1 MVSCNRREGRRGT
14 SAFGGPA
21 MNLRQLEI
29 FGAVMSTGTTVGAA
43 HLLHISQPAVSNTI
57 NHMEA
62 QLGFPLFHRNRG
74 RLQPT
79 DEAKLL
85 YERTQNVFEAF
96 DSARFIVDQLRGGLI
111 GDLRVVCTPSLGSTL
126 VPLSVARFR
135 TNRPQVK
142 VSIEVGSL
150 DFVFESIER
159 EKADVGVFFLP
170 REHPLTICR
179 QIASL
184 DMICALPRGHPLASK
199 EVVEAADLL
208 EHPFISMNSNE
219 PLGALIEDAFR
230 RAGLEVERAIEV
242 RYVQTARDLVALNQ
256 GVALVDPF
264 ALLIADRYPDLV
276 FRAFLPKIATSASVI
291 HLEARPLGAIPQL
304 FMNDLREV
312 TKSLDDHEVIK
323 AHGRPIVYG
332 EALSGD

>member
-1 MVSCNRREGRRGT
+1 MVSCRRREGGRDA
-14 SAFGGPA
+14 SAFGGHA

-57 NHMEA
+57 HHMEA
-62 QLGFPLFHRNRG
+62 QLKFPLFHRNRG
-74 RLQPT
+74 RLHPT

-85 YERTQNVFEAF
+85 YERTQKVFEAF
-96 DSARFIVDQLRGGLI
+96 DSAQFIVDQLRGGLI

-135 TNRPQVK
+135 ANRPQVK

-170 REHPLTICR
+170 REH
-179 QIASL
+179 QI
-184 DMICALPRGHPLASK
+184 
-199 EVVEAADLL
+199 V
-208 EHPFISMNSNE
+208 
-219 PLGALIEDAFR
+219 
-230 RAGLEVERAIEV
+230 
-242 RYVQTARDLVALNQ
+242 
-256 GVALVDPF
+256 
-264 ALLIADRYPDLV
+264 
-276 FRAFLPKIATSASVI
+276 TSASVI
-291 HLEARPLGAIPQL
+291 HLRARPLGAIPQI
-304 FMNDLREV
+304 FMNDPRAV
-312 TKSLDDHEVIK
+312 TMSLDDHEVIK

-332 EALSGD
+332 GELHGD

>member
-1 MVSCNRREGRRGT
+1 
-14 SAFGGPA
+14 
-21 MNLRQLEI
+21 MNMRQLEI

-57 NHMEA
+57 KHMEA
-62 QLGFPLFHRNRG
+62 QLRFPLFHRDRG

-85 YERTQNVFEAF
+85 YERTQKVFEAF
-96 DSARFIVDQLRGGLI
+96 DSTQFVVEQLRGGLI
-111 GDLRVVCTPSLGSTL
+111 GDLRVVCTPSLGGTL

-135 TNRPQVK
+135 RNRPQVK

-170 REHPLTICR
+170 REHPLTIRR
-179 QIASL
+179 QIASIEI
-184 DMICALPRGHPLASK
+184 ICALPKGHPLESK
-199 EVVEAADLL
+199 EVIEASDLA
-208 EHPFISMNSNE
+208 EYPFISMNSNE
-219 PLGALIEDAFR
+219 PFGALIKSAFR
-230 RAGLEVERAIEV
+230 RAGIEVRRAIEV

-264 ALLIADRYPDLV
+264 ALLIADRYPDLA
-276 FRAFLPKIATSASVI
+276 FRAFLPKIVTSASVI
-291 HLEARPLGAIPQL
+291 HLKARPLGTIPQI
-304 FMNDLREV
+304 FMNALREV
-312 TKSLDDHEVIK
+312 TKNLDDHEMVQ

-332 EALSGD
+332 GELHGD

>member
-1 MVSCNRREGRRGT
+1 
-14 SAFGGPA
+14 

-43 HLLHISQPAVSNTI
+43 QLLHISQPAVSNTI
-57 NHMEA
+57 QHMEA
-62 QLGFPLFHRNRG
+62 GLGFPLFHRSRG

-79 DEAKLL
+79 DEANLL
-85 YERTQNVFEAF
+85 YERTQKVFEAF
-96 DSARFIVDQLRGGLI
+96 DSTQFIVDQLRGGLI

-135 TNRPQVK
+135 EQRPQVE

-150 DFVFESIER
+150 EFVFESIER
-159 EKADVGVFFLP
+159 ERADVGVFFLP

-179 QIASL
+179 PLASL
-184 DMICALPRGHPLASK
+184 DMLCALPRGHPLENRDVIEAS
-199 EVVEAADLL
+199 DLVG
-208 EHPFISMNSNE
+208 HPFISMNSSE
-219 PLGALIEDAFR
+219 PLGALIESAFHL
-230 RAGLEVERAIEV
+230 AGVEIRRAIEV

-276 FRAFLPKIATSASVI
+276 YRAFLPKITTTASVI
-291 HLEARPLGAIPQL
+291 HLKARPLGAVPRL
-304 FMNDLREV
+304 FINDLREV
-312 TKSLDDHEVIK
+312 TKGLDDHEVIK
-323 AHGRPIVYG
+323 AHGRPIVYDG
-332 EALSGD
+332 ELRGD

>member
-1 MVSCNRREGRRGT
+1 MSRFAPPAHGTGKAPESKPLHGHRHAPASKRRAGGTTGLRRGHYTMVSCNRRNGRRGT

-85 YERTQNVFEAF
+85 YERTQKVFEAF

-184 DMICALPRGHPLASK
+184 DMICALPRGHPLESK
-199 EVVEAADLL
+199 EVVEAADLV

-219 PLGALIEDAFR
+219 PLGALIESAFR
-230 RAGLEVERAIEV
+230 RAGLEVHRAKI
-242 RYVQTARDLVALNQ
+242 
-256 GVALVDPF
+256 G
-264 ALLIADRYPDLV
+264 
-276 FRAFLPKIATSASVI
+276 RAHV
-291 HLEARPLGAIPQL
+291 
-304 FMNDLREV
+304 
-312 TKSLDDHEVIK
+312 
-323 AHGRPIVYG
+323 
-332 EALSGD
+332 